1 MIPRNPKNERI
12 KKQYTEYLRHADGKS
27 DLTIR
32 QIEKAI
38 LRYETFTKFGDFAK
52 FDQKRGMEFKAHLSR
67 ANLAKATILS
77 TLTALKRFFGWLAG
91 QPGYRSKVNL
101 NDVEFLS
108 LSEKEIR
115 AAKAPA
121 ERAYPTLEQVIS
133 VVSQMPQETAIERR
147 NRALLAFTAVTGIRD
162 GAIISLKLRH
172 VDAARRLVV
181 QHPRDVAT
189 KGSKRIDTF
198 FFPIDE
204 QLSAIVLKW
213 MDYLRDE
220 LLCSGND
227 PLFPKTARSHDEF
240 DCFVAESLSREP
252 WANAGP
258 VRDIF
263 KVAFAAAQ
271 LPPYTPHSFRN
282 MLVQQAYK
290 QCKTPEL
297 LKVWSQNLGH
307 EGVLTTLTSYGKI
320 DLHRQGELLVGGA
333 QLDQE
338 APITRRELERL
349 LKDRGL

>member
-1 MIPRNPKNERI
+1 MIPRNPKNERT
-12 KKQYTEYLRHADGKS
+12 KKQYTEYLKHADGKS

-52 FDQKRGMEFKAHLSR
+52 FDQKRAMEFKAHLSK
-67 ANLAKATILS
+67 ADLAKATILS
-77 TLTALKRFFGWLAG
+77 TVTALKRFFGWLAG
-91 QPGYRSKVNL
+91 QPGYRSKIKL

-108 LSEKEIR
+108 LSDKEVR

-121 ERAYPTLEQVIS
+121 ERAYPTLEQIVSVIA
-133 VVSQMPQETAIERR
+133 QMPQKTPIEKR
-147 NRALLAFTAVTGIRD
+147 NRALLAFIAVTGIRD
-162 GAIISLKLRH
+162 GAVISLKLRH
-172 VDAARRLVV
+172 FDVARRLVI
-181 QHPRDVAT
+181 QDPRDVAT
-189 KGSKRIDTF
+189 KGSKLINTF
-198 FFPIDE
+198 FFPVDE
-204 QLSAIVLKW
+204 QLEAIVLEW

-220 LLCSGND
+220 LLFGSND

-240 DCFVAESLSREP
+240 DCFVAESLSRDP

-263 KVAFAAAQ
+263 KAAFAAAQ
-271 LPPYTPHSFRN
+271 LPHYTPHSFRN
-282 MLVQQAYK
+282 MIVQQAYK

-307 EGVLTTLTSYGKI
+307 EGVTTTLTSYGKI
-320 DLHRQGELLVGGA
+320 DLHRQGELLA
-333 QLDQE
+333 RCRELDQE
-338 APITRRELERL
+338 APITRGEFEQR